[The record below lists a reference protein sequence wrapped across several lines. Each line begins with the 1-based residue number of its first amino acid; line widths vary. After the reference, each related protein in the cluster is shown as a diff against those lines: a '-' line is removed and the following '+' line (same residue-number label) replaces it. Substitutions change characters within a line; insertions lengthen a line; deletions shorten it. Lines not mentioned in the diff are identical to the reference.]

1 MLENTPQSS
10 GNYEVCGKGLGK
22 ACCKNGLKLI
32 RYTIYWK
39 QQLQQ
44 QKLGT
49 YLLLNFITLLHR
61 YLLDTVTFTL
71 LLNIMYSSKD
81 QMIYPNLND
90 PSDSIVNGMETGS
103 MLNNILVLLQETIK
117 T

>member
-39 QQLQQ
+39 QQQQQ

-49 YLLLNFITLLHR
+49 YLLFNFITLLHR
-61 YLLDTVTFTL
+61 YLLVLGVEDMLDSVSWCPQVTVTFTVF
-71 LLNIMYSSKD
+71 S
-81 QMIYPNLND
+81 
-90 PSDSIVNGMETGS
+90 
-103 MLNNILVLLQETIK
+103 
-117 T
+117 